1 MAVIVGRVHAWPT
14 PQVPQLPGSPAPAP
28 VRVHDSSSG
37 ELVEAAP
44 GPQARLYACGIT
56 PYDATHI
63 GHANTYVAF
72 DLLVRAW
79 RDAGKD
85 VIYASNVTDVDD
97 PLLERAEATGM
108 DWRELAAAQ
117 TALFG
122 EDMTALG
129 VIPPGTWTGAVESI
143 PDVARAVA
151 AMIESG
157 AAYRVPLEPGAGGST
172 PDLGDVYADL
182 TADPGFGSV
191 AHLDREQALAT
202 FAERGGDPDREGK
215 KDPLDPLM
223 WRRERPGE
231 PAWDGGPLGSGRPGW
246 HIECAVIAR
255 DGLGLSAGERF
266 DVQGGGTDLLFPH
279 HEMSTSHLRVL
290 CSGPHGGAAPDGSAP
305 GGGSAP
311 EGGERAGAR
320 THVHAG
326 LVAYQGE
333 KMSKSLGNLVLV
345 SRLRD
350 AGHDPMAIR
359 LALLAH
365 HYRTEW
371 EWDETS
377 LPAGEAR
384 LVRWRDAVSGNGGP
398 SADETLAAVR
408 AALANDLDAPAA
420 LAAVDAWADL
430 ALEPSRDTSADEEG
444 APGVLART
452 VNALLGV
459 RL

>member
-1 MAVIVGRVHAWPT
+1 VSPAAVIVGRVHAWPT
-14 PQVPQLPGSPAPAP
+14 PQVPQLPGFPAADP
-28 VRVHDSSSG
+28 VRVHDSSTG

-44 GPQARLYACGIT
+44 GQQARLYACGIT

-85 VIYASNVTDVDD
+85 VVYVSNVTDVDD
-97 PLLERAEATGM
+97 PLLERAEATGV
-108 DWRELAAAQ
+108 DWCELAESQ
-117 TALFG
+117 TALFR

-129 VIPPGTWTGAVESI
+129 VIPPRTWTGAVESV

-151 AMIESG
+151 AMLESG
-157 AAYRVPLEPGAGGST
+157 AAYRVALEPGAGGPT
-172 PDLGDVYADL
+172 PGLGDVYADL
-182 TADPGFGSV
+182 TADPRFGTV
-191 AHLDREQALAT
+191 ANLDREEALAA
-202 FAERGGDPDREGK
+202 FAERGGDPGRAGK
-215 KDPLDPLM
+215 KDPLDPLL

-231 PAWDGGPLGSGRPGW
+231 PAWDGGSLGSGRPGW

-255 DGLGLSAGERF
+255 DGLGLAAGQRF
-266 DVQGGGTDLLFPH
+266 DVQGGGSDLLFPH

-290 CSGPHGGAAPDGSAP
+290 CPVPDGEP
-305 GGGSAP
+305 
-311 EGGERAGAR
+311 AGAR

-326 LVAYQGE
+326 LVGYKGE

-345 SRLRD
+345 SRLRE
-350 AGHDPMAIR
+350 AGHDPMAVR

-371 EWDETS
+371 EWDDTS
-377 LPAGEAR
+377 LPDGEAR

-398 SADETLAAVR
+398 SADATLAAVR

-420 LAAVDAWADL
+420 LAAVDAWANLSLD
-430 ALEPSRDTSADEEG
+430 PSRDKSADEEG
-444 APGVLART
+444 APGVMART
-452 VNALLGV
+452 MNALLGV

>member
-1 MAVIVGRVHAWPT
+1 VAVIVGRVHAWPT
-14 PQVPQLPGSPAPAP
+14 PQVPQLPGFPVADP
-28 VRVHDSSSG
+28 VRVHDSSTG

-44 GPQARLYACGIT
+44 GQQARLYACGIT

-79 RDAGKD
+79 QDAGKD
-85 VIYASNVTDVDD
+85 VVYASNVTDVDD
-97 PLLERAEATGM
+97 PLLERAEATGV
-108 DWRELAAAQ
+108 DWRELAESQ
-117 TALFG
+117 TALFR

-129 VIPPGTWTGAVESI
+129 VIPPRTWTGAVESV

-151 AMIESG
+151 AMLESG
-157 AAYRVPLEPGAGGST
+157 AAYRVPLEPGAGGPT
-172 PDLGDVYADL
+172 PGLGDVYADL
-182 TADPGFGSV
+182 TADPRFGTV
-191 AHLDREQALAT
+191 AHLDRAEALAT
-202 FAERGGDPDREGK
+202 FAERGGDPDRPGK
-215 KDPLDPLM
+215 KDPLDPLL

-255 DGLGLSAGERF
+255 DGLGLAAEERF
-266 DVQGGGTDLLFPH
+266 DVQGGGSDLLFPH

-290 CSGPHGGAAPDGSAP
+290 CPGPEGEAAP
-305 GGGSAP
+305 GGAIAA
-311 EGGERAGAR
+311 EGGEPAGAR

-326 LVAYQGE
+326 LVSYKGE

-345 SRLRD
+345 SRLRES
-350 AGHDPMAIR
+350 GHDPMAIR

-371 EWDETS
+371 EWDDTS
-377 LPAGEAR
+377 LPDGEAR

-398 SADETLAAVR
+398 SADATLAAVR

-430 ALEPSRDTSADEEG
+430 SLDPARDTSADEEG
-444 APGVLART
+444 APGIMARMM
-452 VNALLGV
+452 NALLGV
-459 RL
+459 RI

>member
-1 MAVIVGRVHAWPT
+1 MRVRDT
-14 PQVPQLPGSPAPAP
+14 VT
-28 VRVHDSSSG
+28 G

-44 GPQARLYACGIT
+44 GRQARLYACGIT

-79 RDAGKD
+79 LDAGKD

-97 PLLERAEATGM
+97 PLLERAEATGI
-108 DWRELAAAQ
+108 DWRDLAATQ
-117 TALFG
+117 TALFR

-129 VIPPGTWTGAVESI
+129 VVPPATWTGAVESV
-143 PDVARAVA
+143 PDVARAVT
-151 AMIESG
+151 AMLESG
-157 AAYRVPLEPGAGGST
+157 AAYRVPIEPGAGGTT
-172 PDLGDVYADL
+172 PELGDVYADL
-182 TADPGFGSV
+182 TADSYFGAV
-191 AHLDREQALAT
+191 AHLDREDALAT
-202 FAERGGDPDREGK
+202 FTERGGDPGRAGK
-215 KDPLDPLM
+215 KDPLDPLL

-231 PAWDGGPLGSGRPGW
+231 PAWDGGSLGTGRPGW

-255 DGLGLSAGERF
+255 DGLGLTAGERY

-290 CSGPHGGAAPDGSAP
+290 CPEA
-305 GGGSAP
+305 
-311 EGGERAGAR
+311 EGGEPAGAR

-350 AGHDPMAIR
+350 SGRDPMAIR

-371 EWDETS
+371 EWDVTS
-377 LPAGEAR
+377 LATAESR
-384 LVRWRDAVSGNGGP
+384 LGRWRSAVSGNGGP
-398 SADETLAAVR
+398 SAVATLAAVR
-408 AALANDLDAPAA
+408 AALADDLDAPAA
-420 LAAVDAWADL
+420 LAAVDAWAELSLDL
-430 ALEPSRDTSADEEG
+430 ARDTSADEEG
-444 APGVLART
+444 APGATARL
-452 VNALLGV
+452 VNALLGI

>member
-1 MAVIVGRVHAWPT
+1 MATVIVGRVHAWPT
-14 PQVPQLPGSPAPAP
+14 PQVPELPGFPASAP
-28 VRVHDSSSG
+28 IRVHDSSTG

-44 GPQARLYACGIT
+44 GEQARLYACGIT

-85 VIYASNVTDVDD
+85 VVYTSNVTDVDD
-97 PLLERAEATGM
+97 PLLERADATGV
-108 DWRELAAAQ
+108 DWRELAASQ
-117 TALFG
+117 IALFR

-129 VIPPGTWTGAVESI
+129 VIPPRTWTGAVESVS
-143 PDVARAVA
+143 DVAQAVA
-151 AMIESG
+151 TLLESG
-157 AAYRVPLEPGAGGST
+157 AAYRVPLEAGAGGTT
-172 PDLGDVYADL
+172 PELGDVYADL
-182 TADPGFGSV
+182 TADPRFGTV

-202 FAERGGDPDREGK
+202 FAERGGDPARPGK
-215 KDPLDPLM
+215 KDALDPLL

-231 PAWDGGPLGSGRPGW
+231 PAWDGGPLGTGRPGW

-255 DGLGLSAGERF
+255 DGLGLTGGHRF
-266 DVQGGGTDLLFPH
+266 DVQGGGADLLFPH

-290 CSGPHGGAAPDGSAP
+290 CPAPGDEGPDAGAGAAGP
-305 GGGSAP
+305 
-311 EGGERAGAR
+311 AGAR

-326 LVAYQGE
+326 LVAYAGE

-345 SRLRD
+345 SALRE
-350 AGHDPMAIR
+350 AGHDPMAVR

-365 HYRTEW
+365 HYRSEW

-384 LVRWRDAVSGNGGP
+384 LGRWRDAVSGNGGP
-398 SADETLAAVR
+398 SPDATLAAVR

-430 ALEPSRDTSADEEG
+430 SLDPARDTSTDEEG
-444 APGVLART
+444 APGVMSRMM
-452 VNALLGV
+452 NALLGV
-459 RL
+459 RI

>member
-14 PQVPQLPGSPAPAP
+14 PQVPLLPGSPAPAP
-28 VRVHDSSSG
+28 VRVHDSSTG
-37 ELVEAAP
+37 QLVEAAP

-79 RDAGKD
+79 RDAGKE

-117 TALFG
+117 IALFS

-129 VIPPGTWTGAVESI
+129 VVPPATWTGAVESV
-143 PDVARAVA
+143 PEVAAAVA
-151 AMIESG
+151 AMLESG
-157 AAYRVPLEPGAGGST
+157 AAYRVPLEPGAGGSA
-172 PDLGDVYADL
+172 PELGDVYADL
-182 TADPGFGSV
+182 TADPRFGSV

-215 KDPLDPLM
+215 KDPLDPLL
-223 WRRERPGE
+223 WRRERTGE

-246 HIECAVIAR
+246 HVECAVIAW
-255 DGLGLSAGERF
+255 DGLGLAAGERF

-290 CSGPHGGAAPDGSAP
+290 SPAS
-305 GGGSAP
+305 
-311 EGGERAGAR
+311 EGGEPAGAR

-398 SADETLAAVR
+398 SADATLAAVR

-420 LAAVDAWADL
+420 LAAVDAWAELSLD
-430 ALEPSRDTSADEEG
+430 PSRDTSADEEG
-444 APGVLART
+444 APGVVART